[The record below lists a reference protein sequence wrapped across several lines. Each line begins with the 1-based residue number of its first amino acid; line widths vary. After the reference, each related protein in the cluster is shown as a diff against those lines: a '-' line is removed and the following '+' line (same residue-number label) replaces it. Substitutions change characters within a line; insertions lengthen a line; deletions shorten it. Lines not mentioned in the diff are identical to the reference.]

1 MRQIYGFRS
10 LSCHG
15 ERGSSNVCS
24 LQRKEG
30 TYVNSTELSLHS
42 GNFMTRS
49 LALKVWVNLI
59 QKRNKVTFICTKGI
73 SVLVFDIFT
82 LVKLFMFLLI
92 RNSGICLMIFW
103 IRWKLNFFKTHSEI
117 DRYCPLNQLYCCIRK
132 LQTREFFPVTFE
144 FGNYLFICY
153 PKICIRQ
160 NTDHREWWNGN
171 LKISWLWALRQGNF
185 EHKHGFTPLTSS
197 PINPVQLPSWRF
209 EPYLKSATC
218 FMSKVTLSSG
228 SIFFRR
234 SGINPSN
241 WADPPCFWIT
251 NGSSCKTRDETFKEI
266 IWLICLIGLFLNA
279 KKFSPIYSLFQ

>member
-1 MRQIYGFRS
+1 MPGDI
-10 LSCHG
+10 L
-15 ERGSSNVCS
+15 
-24 LQRKEG
+24 
-30 TYVNSTELSLHS
+30 NS
-42 GNFMTRS
+42 
-49 LALKVWVNLI
+49 LKVDLFKN
-59 QKRNKVTFICTKGI
+59 
-73 SVLVFDIFT
+73 
-82 LVKLFMFLLI
+82 LVKLQLI
-92 RNSGICLMIFW
+92 AGG
-103 IRWKLNFFKTHSEI
+103 
-117 DRYCPLNQLYCCIRK
+117 DCPLNQLYCCIRK

-160 NTDHREWWNGN
+160 NTDHREWSNGN
-171 LKISWLWALRQGNF
+171 LKISWQWALRQGNF

-251 NGSSCKTRDETFKEI
+251 NGSSCKTRDETFKENMSN
-266 IWLICLIGLFLNA
+266 WLFFLMP
-279 KKFSPIYSLFQ
+279 KS

>member
-1 MRQIYGFRS
+1 MPPPRIWSLKDDGKSWFHKWMRQIYSFRS

-49 LALKVWVNLI
+49 LALKVWINLI

-73 SVLVFDIFT
+73 SVLVFDLFT

-171 LKISWLWALRQGNF
+171 LKNQLAVNLKTRELRTQTWIYPFDKFPDQSGPVAVLTLWAILKVCYVFHVKGHIEQRLYFLQKIRYKPVKLGRSSLLLDNKRFLLQNKRWNF
-185 EHKHGFTPLTSS
+185 QRKY
-197 PINPVQLPSWRF
+197 V
-209 EPYLKSATC
+209 
-218 FMSKVTLSSG
+218 
-228 SIFFRR
+228 
-234 SGINPSN
+234 
-241 WADPPCFWIT
+241 
-251 NGSSCKTRDETFKEI
+251 
-266 IWLICLIGLFLNA
+266 
-279 KKFSPIYSLFQ
+279 